1 MQSLESPFEKICV
14 YAIREVYHTLCF
26 VCHTKHVFLG
36 KVQRRSKKNINK
48 TDTFCIYPPF
58 FLSCSF
64 YSPAISFNVNV
75 TVIQW
80 YAFFRKL
87 KYKVSRKPLKV
98 ILSVCI
104 NDDIS

>member
-1 MQSLESPFEKICV
+1 MQYGKCITHCVSFVTLNMFSLIKFNV
-14 YAIREVYHTLCF
+14 EV
-26 VCHTKHVFLG
+26 
-36 KVQRRSKKNINK
+36 KNINK